1 MRLLGVPKWVWL
13 GELLSSLG
21 ELLHTKY
28 DENES
33 TNESGTVTIVKAL
46 HKCLHNH
53 TQNTPSILPLTSSHT
68 LFHGLAAS
76 AVRSPT
82 QGGLIYSDVCAHCL
96 SQPLLDITLIGLNS
110 IPCTY

>member
-1 MRLLGVPKWVWL
+1 MRLLGVPKWAWL
-13 GELLSSLG
+13 GKLLGSLG

-33 TNESGTVTIVKAL
+33 RSESETVTIVKAL
-46 HKCLHNH
+46 YKCLHNH
-53 TQNTPSILPLTSSHT
+53 TQNTPSNPPSHFFTHVIPWASSLRGEITHM
-68 LFHGLAAS
+68 
-76 AVRSPT
+76 
-82 QGGLIYSDVCAHCL
+82 GGLIYSDVCAHCL